1 MSQETQRLRRL
12 VEDEVGGCC
21 DADVDARLDELAAL
35 TETVPDRTDA
45 DRTALGTL
53 GDETR
58 YCIVRLL
65 DAAEGELCVCEFSPL
80 LDVSDSA
87 ISHALSDLTDAGL
100 VVRRKEGKWRYYRP
114 TERAERLV
122 DALDATR
129 EVEV

>member
-1 MSQETQRLRRL
+1 MSQESQRLRRL
-12 VEDEVGGCC
+12 IEDEVGGCC
-21 DADVDARLDELAAL
+21 DADVDTRLDELEGL
-35 TETVPDRTDA
+35 TDAVPNRADA

-58 YCIVRLL
+58 YRIVRLL
-65 DAAEGELCVCEFSPL
+65 DAADGELCVCEFSPL

-87 ISHALSDLTDAGL
+87 ISHALSDLTDSGL
-100 VVRRKEGKWRYYRP
+100 VEHRKDGKWRYYAP

-129 EVEV
+129 VVEA